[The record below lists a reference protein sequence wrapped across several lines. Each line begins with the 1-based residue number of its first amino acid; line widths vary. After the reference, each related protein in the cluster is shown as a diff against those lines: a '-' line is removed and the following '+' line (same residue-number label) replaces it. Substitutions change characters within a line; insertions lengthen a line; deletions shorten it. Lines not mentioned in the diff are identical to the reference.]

1 MTDNRLP
8 VATYAEALPYLRA
21 PYPPE
26 LVHGV
31 VVYTPENDQ
40 APCKIA
46 YYVTSETV
54 MSLLNLVCG
63 LNWGVRFAKVAD
75 RTIIEAPA
83 TISYMQ
89 RLGSWL
95 RRRFGL
101 PLTSGETIRHYV
113 QVRAYVTVFGRTFE
127 DLGEATEASEAM
139 AEYKARAQSFKRAVR
154 WVEVGHCLYA
164 ADLVVMWRGD
174 DDNQIRIPT
183 TGERPHMRPYRD
195 ERSERHIRERYA
207 HWLEHTGKHIYGEP
221 LDHLQAAQGRIE
233 ATQPQPPPNPLL
245 PVNSN
250 HHGTVHPQEVPAPGM
265 IVNLEVVKYAR
276 DAGFGEAV
284 GRQMTQLARGEEQ
297 VGELT
302 QPQTQTVH
310 GWIADLSSL
319 NITEE
324 KALEAIDFAIEH
336 SPDRPAARAMFTRW
350 IHAKAQTTQEA
361 HTASHQPPARAPGS
375 AGAQTKV
382 ADPQS
387 DPATPPDTQASNG
400 QSASATF
407 PSSTPGGTGEENPGT
422 PQDAD
427 QQLLPALEELAQ
439 TITRHG
445 YQQSVVHRLVALSQG
460 QGPERQIAWESL
472 PEDRVR
478 EITRLLSCAA
488 HLGWDNA
495 RLQQMV
501 MRAHNSTHQ
510 NTPAGRYA
518 AFSNHL
524 THAARDRTAE
534 AARTPR
540 AARVAAR

>member
-1 MTDNRLP
+1 MADNRFP

-26 LVHGV
+26 LVHGI

-40 APCKIA
+40 APCKIG

-63 LNWGVRFAKVAD
+63 LNWGVRFEKVAE
-75 RTIIEAPA
+75 RTIIDTPA
-83 TISYMQ
+83 TMSYMQ
-89 RLGSWL
+89 RLGCWL
-95 RRRFGL
+95 RRRLGL
-101 PLTSGETIRHYV
+101 PFTNGETTRHYV

-164 ADLVVMWRGD
+164 ADLIVMWRGG

-183 TGERPHMRPYRD
+183 AGERPHMRPYHD
-195 ERSERHIRERYA
+195 ERSERYIREQYE
-207 HWLEHTGKHIYGEP
+207 HWLEHRGKRIYGEP
-221 LDHLQAAQGRIE
+221 LNHLRAAQDRIE
-233 ATQPQPPPNPLL
+233 VTQPPPPPPPQPLRL
-245 PVNSN
+245 VNSN
-250 HHGTVHPQEVPAPGM
+250 HQGTAHPQRVPAPGI
-265 IVNLEVVKYAR
+265 IVNLEILQYAR

-284 GRQMTQLARGEEQ
+284 GHKMTRLARSEEQ

-302 QPQTQTVH
+302 QPQTQIVQ
-310 GWIADLSSL
+310 GWIADLASL
-319 NITEE
+319 KIKEE
-324 KALEAIDFAIEH
+324 MVLDAIDFAIEH
-336 SPDRPAARAMFTRW
+336 SSNRPAARAMFTRW
-350 IHAKAQTTQEA
+350 IQAKAQTAQEA
-361 HTASHQPPARAPGS
+361 HAASPQPPASAPDT
-375 AGAQTKV
+375 AGAHTQ
-382 ADPQS
+382 AAGPPS
-387 DPATPPDTQASNG
+387 DPATPPDVQAAPNG
-400 QSASATF
+400 PLVSATF
-407 PSSTPGGTGEENPGT
+407 PSSTPSDPNEESPGT
-422 PQDAD
+422 PQNTD
-427 QQLLPALEELAQ
+427 QQQLPALEELAH

-472 PEDRVR
+472 PEDTVR
-478 EITRLLSCAA
+478 EIARLLSCAA
-488 HLGWDNA
+488 QLGWDHTQ
-495 RLQQMV
+495 LQQMV

-524 THAARDRTAE
+524 TCAARDHAAE
-534 AARTPR
+534 AART
-540 AARVAAR
+540 AA